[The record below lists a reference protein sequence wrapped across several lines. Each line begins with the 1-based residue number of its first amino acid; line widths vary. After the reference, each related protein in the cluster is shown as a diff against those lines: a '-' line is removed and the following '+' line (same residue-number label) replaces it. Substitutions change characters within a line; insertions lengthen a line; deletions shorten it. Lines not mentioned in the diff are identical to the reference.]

1 MLRADGIDDGEAEA
15 VASFL
20 TLSARLETLD
30 LSENQV
36 RTWYYSIMRVSP
48 WIQCI

>member
-20 TLSARLETLD
+20 ALSVRLEALD

-36 RTWYYSIMRVSP
+36 RNLVHAVLSGSLSP
-48 WIQCI
+48 WI